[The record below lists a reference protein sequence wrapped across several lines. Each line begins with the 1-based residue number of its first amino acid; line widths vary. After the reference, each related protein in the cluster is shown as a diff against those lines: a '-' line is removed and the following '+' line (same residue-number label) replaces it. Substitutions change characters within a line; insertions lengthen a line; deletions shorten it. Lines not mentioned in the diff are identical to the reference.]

1 MNSRLLGL
9 FIAIIIPV
17 GFFLVFDHFDTFNVL
32 GRQNRPTLKRYFPLE
47 ANEKKDNSIVVKDTA
62 YHTIPSFKFLAHT
75 GDTVSNETFKD
86 KILIADFFFTNC
98 PGICPKMSSQ
108 LRRVQSEFREDDDLR
123 FLSHTVDPERDDA
136 ETLATY
142 ARMFEA
148 DDEKWFFVTGEK
160 PILYE
165 QARKGYFITATE
177 GDGGPEDFVHSEK
190 LVLVDKN
197 QIIRGYYDGT
207 DSVDVNKMMV
217 DIKVLGLEYN
227 KGGRPE
233 LILDREKAAK
243 NAENLKKQ
251 NSK

>member
-1 MNSRLLGL
+1 MNSKMLGF

-17 GFFLVFDHFDTFNVL
+17 GFFLVFDHFDVFNVL
-32 GRQNRPTLKRYFPLE
+32 GKKNRPVLKRYFPLA
-47 ANEKKDNSIVVKDTA
+47 ANETQDNSILVKDTA
-62 YHTIPSFKFLAHT
+62 YHTIPPFKFLAHT
-75 GDTVSNETFKD
+75 GDSISNETFKD
-86 KILIADFFFTNC
+86 KIFVADFFLTNC

-108 LRRVQSEFREDDDLR
+108 LRRVQAEFREDDDLCI
-123 FLSHTVDPERDDA
+123 LSHTVDPERDDK

-207 DSVDVNKMMV
+207 DSTDVNQLMI
-217 DIKVLGLEYN
+217 DIKILELEYN

-233 LILDREKAAK
+233 LVLDREKAAE
-243 NAENLKKQ
+243 NAKTSNKQ
-251 NSK
+251 NTK